1 MSDDKNTEK
10 ARQAD
15 AAVDV
20 TENQTAATVSDATSD
35 ATTERTDAQVPDQAA
50 GQTAEQ
56 DEATDAV
63 DAVVDNAS
71 DAGNTD
77 DTDDT
82 ATTEDTDKSTL
93 PDSVQFSVVFDDDD
107 DSEDEATVD
116 AGGDI
121 YSSLASAEQSVTDA
135 SDDGEAEEPADAVI
149 DKDDVTAALI
159 AAATGADPTKVK
171 AAAGLSKSAEKATNA
186 NNAHGEGQNAA
197 EDGQSTQQVGDAAA
211 VSSVSSA
218 GDANAASAATD
229 GTSASPSAGH
239 HHAADPSDG
248 LEAAESAGAADT
260 DASTDSK
267 ASNATNEPTEAERDA
282 LASANASA
290 EVTERNARRV
300 DETLAL
306 AKRDKKD
313 ELADHEASGAKSEP
327 TMTLASRIDRVL
339 VGGGADDVLLKT
351 YPTFALNKVSV
362 QDGKGKIVLGG
373 VEFACYAG
381 HAYALLIQDDPDS
394 GVTADVKRRTLMGV
408 MTGLV
413 RPTAGT
419 VMNKSA
425 NIADLE
431 PIEVRGHRLGIVP
444 QLHAVQPDLD
454 AEQNVLY
461 AMNASNRNFLKPKA
475 VIARELLAK
484 VGFTEA
490 TSGLAVGKLPLV
502 QQRLVAIARAVSTEA
517 EVLILDE
524 PTRGL
529 GDDDTVTVFA
539 ALAKLAHSG
548 DPKHCVIALTA
559 SREIAEAADTLFEV

>member
-10 ARQAD
+10 AQQTDAAAD
-15 AAVDV
+15 A

-35 ATTERTDAQVPDQAA
+35 AAAERTDEQAPDQAA

-56 DEATDAV
+56 DEATDAADAAV
-63 DAVVDNAS
+63 DDAS
-71 DAGNTD
+71 NTGDTD
-77 DTDDT
+77 DADDT
-82 ATTEDTDKSTL
+82 ATTEAADKSAL
-93 PDSVQFSVVFDDDD
+93 PESVQFSVVFDDDD
-107 DSEDEATVD
+107 DSEDDATVN

-121 YSSLASAEQSVTDA
+121 YSSLASAEQSVADA

-171 AAAGLSKSAEKATNA
+171 AAAGLSKSAAKVPDA
-186 NNAHGEGQNAA
+186 NDTHGEGPNTA
-197 EDGQSTQQVGDAAA
+197 EDGQSTQQGGDAT
-211 VSSVSSA
+211 VSSA
-218 GDANAASAATD
+218 SDTSDASDATD

-239 HHAADPSDG
+239 HHAADASDTS
-248 LEAAESAGAADT
+248 ETAESAGAADT
-260 DASTDSK
+260 VASADSK
-267 ASNATNEPTEAERDA
+267 ASDEPTEAERDA

-300 DETLAL
+300 NETLAL

-461 AMNASNRNFLKPKA
+461 AMNASNRNFLKPKP

-502 QQRLVAIARAVSTEA
+502 QQRLVAIARAISTEA

-548 DPKHCVIALTA
+548 DPKHCVIVLTA

>member
-10 ARQAD
+10 AQQTD
-15 AAVDV
+15 AAADV

-35 ATTERTDAQVPDQAA
+35 AATERTDAQVPDQAA

-56 DEATDAV
+56 DEATDAA
-63 DAVVDNAS
+63 AVVDDAS
-71 DAGNTD
+71 DAD
-77 DTDDT
+77 DTDDADDT
-82 ATTEDTDKSTL
+82 AATKDADKSTL

-121 YSSLASAEQSVTDA
+121 YSSLASAEQSVADA
-135 SDDGEAEEPADAVI
+135 SDDGAAEEPADAVI

-171 AAAGLSKSAEKATNA
+171 AAAGLSKSAAKVPDA
-186 NNAHGEGQNAA
+186 NDTHGEGPNTA
-197 EDGQSTQQVGDAAA
+197 EDGQSTQQGGDAAN
-211 VSSVSSA
+211 SSTSGTTDV
-218 GDANAASAATD
+218 SAATD
-229 GTSASPSAGH
+229 GTSASTSAGH
-239 HHAADPSDG
+239 HHAADASNAS
-248 LEAAESAGAADT
+248 ETAESAGAADT
-260 DASTDSK
+260 VASADSK
-267 ASNATNEPTEAERDA
+267 ASDAAGEPTEAERDA

-290 EVTERNARRV
+290 EVTERNARHV
-300 DETLAL
+300 NETLAL
-306 AKRDKKD
+306 AKHDKKD

-408 MTGLV
+408 MTGLA

-461 AMNASNRNFLKPKA
+461 AMNASNRNFLKPKP

-502 QQRLVAIARAVSTEA
+502 QQRLVAIARAISTEA

-548 DPKHCVIALTA
+548 DPKHCVIVLTA

>member
-1 MSDDKNTEK
+1 
-10 ARQAD
+10 
-15 AAVDV
+15 
-20 TENQTAATVSDATSD
+20 
-35 ATTERTDAQVPDQAA
+35 
-50 GQTAEQ
+50 
-56 DEATDAV
+56 
-63 DAVVDNAS
+63 
-71 DAGNTD
+71 
-77 DTDDT
+77 
-82 ATTEDTDKSTL
+82 
-93 PDSVQFSVVFDDDD
+93 
-107 DSEDEATVD
+107 
-116 AGGDI
+116 
-121 YSSLASAEQSVTDA
+121 
-135 SDDGEAEEPADAVI
+135 
-149 DKDDVTAALI
+149 
-159 AAATGADPTKVK
+159 
-171 AAAGLSKSAEKATNA
+171 
-186 NNAHGEGQNAA
+186 
-197 EDGQSTQQVGDAAA
+197 
-211 VSSVSSA
+211 
-218 GDANAASAATD
+218 
-229 GTSASPSAGH
+229 
-239 HHAADPSDG
+239 
-248 LEAAESAGAADT
+248 
-260 DASTDSK
+260 
-267 ASNATNEPTEAERDA
+267 
-282 LASANASA
+282 
-290 EVTERNARRV
+290 
-300 DETLAL
+300 
-306 AKRDKKD
+306 
-313 ELADHEASGAKSEP
+313 
-327 TMTLASRIDRVL
+327 MTLASRIDRVL

-461 AMNASNRNFLKPKA
+461 AMNASNRNFLKPKP
-475 VIARELLAK
+475 VIAREMLAK

-502 QQRLVAIARAVSTEA
+502 QQRLVAIARAISTEA

-529 GDDDTVTVFA
+529 GDNDTVTVFA

-548 DPKHCVIALTA
+548 DPKHCVIVLTA

>member
-35 ATTERTDAQVPDQAA
+35 AATERTDAQVPDQAA
-50 GQTAEQ
+50 GHAAEQ
-56 DEATDAV
+56 DEVTDAA

-71 DAGNTD
+71 DAGDTD
-77 DTDDT
+77 AADDT
-82 ATTEDTDKSTL
+82 ATTKDADKSTL

-121 YSSLASAEQSVTDA
+121 YSSLVSAEQSVADA
-135 SDDGEAEEPADAVI
+135 SDDGEAKEPADAVI

-171 AAAGLSKSAEKATNA
+171 AAAGLSKSAGKVPDTNDT
-186 NNAHGEGQNAA
+186 HGEGSNAA
-197 EDGQSTQQVGDAAA
+197 EAGQSAQQSSDAA
-211 VSSVSSA
+211 VSSAS
-218 GDANAASAATD
+218 DANAANDTTD
-229 GTSASPSAGH
+229 NTSASPSAGH
-239 HHAADPSDG
+239 HHATDASDTS
-248 LEAAESAGAADT
+248 ETAESAGAADT
-260 DASTDSK
+260 VASADSK
-267 ASNATNEPTEAERDA
+267 ASDATNEPTEAERDA

-300 DETLAL
+300 NETLAL

-362 QDGKGKIVLGG
+362 QDGKGKIVFGG

-461 AMNASNRNFLKPKA
+461 AMNASNRNFLKPKP
-475 VIARELLAK
+475 VIARELLTK

-502 QQRLVAIARAVSTEA
+502 QQRLVAIARAISTEA

-548 DPKHCVIALTA
+548 DPKHCVIVLTA